1 MPRQLGVRCS
11 VVASSAGPSKLRG
24 LGSSKKLRGSEA
36 LPPLAARPA
45 GPSETD
51 DSIDQYTQP
60 SQANDDALVEEASS
74 PKNVLPAAGTVSFQ
88 EWVLQGT
95 KDAVKCLTPKQ
106 SPRIVV
112 RPLATPVRAIAPAHR
127 EVAGPL
133 GGPPAGSRSHW
144 RRDSDGAAAF
154 QERPRAVVAEER
166 RTPSI
171 EEARRRAAL
180 EQAHERAVEEVRRKA
195 AAEKK
200 QQFAADVERVTAS
213 KAARRHA
220 EEVKEAR
227 RRVAVQA
234 APVFGCEIEQA
245 KAPQDARKHT
255 NLIIQ
260 SNLRGDESVAT
271 CALTATATG
280 AAGTA
285 VAVTLVNEEERVP
298 ALATMEATKKEVLGA
313 TSAAELV
320 QRNDVTMA
328 VVRSEAAVG
337 SSCKP
342 RSNDVVGSGKED
354 HAEVKGASAAES
366 EKAKPA
372 KVTKTTTAI
381 EAAGKGKQQQAE
393 NDGEQAQKR
402 PSSGVNNQTESVQLV
417 LGGGGAARTNADGD
431 VGLRSE
437 QQRADPSHSGT
448 IVGVP
453 LSTDVTSDWTATP
466 PLTNVSMARWF
477 ADITSLKA
485 KQEAQADAA
494 KRAWEDALKRTREVE
509 KHWVGAFET
518 MKARFSDAAGGE
530 GLQCES
536 SIVATQCVASPR
548 DVGVPDETKHD
559 ASVEG
564 NSEGG
569 HDLTQDCSSGK
580 KQEAELVTTCH
591 DVVAAPS
598 SVVLQT
604 EPIVPSVSV
613 PPLSATVPA
622 LAMPVVAQAT
632 LTSPVPP
639 MSTTMVVA
647 AKALVSEPTHRIGI
661 TATPCATI
669 RMAAP
674 AISPAPPACAA
685 TFPSMQV
692 AAAVATASAG
702 QLPAGAPNRPQASL
716 PELTPTPATPL
727 VPKAAREPRDSSY
740 AARAVEQPQTLAPI
754 PPQTP
759 SSELTPTPAT
769 PVVAK
774 AILAEP
780 KHSVAN
786 VVTPAAAGQMA
797 VLSSSVATSAPI
809 ANAVMEPARPKR
821 SRNHAWVSPQ
831 RTLTLTPPP
840 PTRSASSGTLLAPK
854 AARILMAPVAKRARF
869 GVTSVVSGGGG
880 GGTCVP
886 AQGISIAAISSAA
899 SRGGGGARA
908 GAAVAAVD
916 ICRGPS
922 TAPAHKL
929 LKNVFSTHGR

>member
-685 TFPSMQV
+685 TFPSMQ
-692 AAAVATASAG
+692 
-702 QLPAGAPNRPQASL
+702 
-716 PELTPTPATPL
+716 
-727 VPKAAREPRDSSY
+727 AAREPRDSSY